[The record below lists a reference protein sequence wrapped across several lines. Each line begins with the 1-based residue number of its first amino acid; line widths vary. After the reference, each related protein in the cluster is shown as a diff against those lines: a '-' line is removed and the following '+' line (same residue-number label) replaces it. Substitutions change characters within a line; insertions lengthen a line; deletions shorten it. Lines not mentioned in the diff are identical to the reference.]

1 MTTTKTKTEAV
12 SLEQA
17 FSELQEAR
25 DGVSEAQEA
34 LTTAQSEQA
43 AKVEQ
48 IKGLMDDLKAKAQE
62 LGLEVVANVEEAQEA
77 VSQKLDEAK
86 AEWAQ
91 TAAEN
96 PNEARRQVRLVWAVI
111 GTVTGFVVGC
121 GVGYL
126 VALI

>member
-1 MTTTKTKTEAV
+1 MAEEKKTETIDDA
-12 SLEQA
+12 L
-17 FSELQEAR
+17 SELETARAGVEDAQKALTDAEAAR
-25 DGVSEAQEA
+25 D
-34 LTTAQSEQA
+34 

-48 IKGLMDDLKAKAQE
+48 IKTLIDDLKAKAKE

-86 AEWAQ
+86 AEWVQ

>member
-1 MTTTKTKTEAV
+1 MAEKTVTLESALTE
-12 SLEQA
+12 LE
-17 FSELQEAR
+17 EAR
-25 DGVSEAQEA
+25 SGVEEAQKA
-34 LTTAQSEQA
+34 LTDAESVKAE
-43 AKVEQ
+43 KVEQ
-48 IKGLMDDLKAKAQE
+48 IKTLIDDLKAKAKE

-96 PNEARRQVRLVWAVI
+96 PNEARRQVRFVWAVI
-111 GTVTGFVVGC
+111 GTVAGFVVGC

-126 VALI
+126 FALI

>member
-1 MTTTKTKTEAV
+1 MTSTKTKTEAV

-43 AKVEQ
+43 AKIEQ

-62 LGLEVVANVEEAQEA
+62 LGLVIVANVGEAKEA

-86 AEWAQ
+86 DEWA
-91 TAAEN
+91 TEAAEN
-96 PNEARRQVRLVWAVI
+96 PNDARRKIRLIWAVI
-111 GTVTGFVVGC
+111 GAVAGFVLGAAS
-121 GVGYL
+121 GYL
-126 VALI
+126 FAVL

>member
-1 MTTTKTKTEAV
+1 MAEKTVTLEGALTE
-12 SLEQA
+12 LE
-17 FSELQEAR
+17 EAR
-25 DGVSEAQEA
+25 SDVEEAQKA
-34 LTTAQSEQA
+34 LTDAESIKAE
-43 AKVEQ
+43 KVEQ
-48 IKGLMDDLKAKAQE
+48 IKTLIDDLKAKAKK
-62 LGLEVVANVEEAQEA
+62 LGLEVVANVEEAKEA

>member
-1 MTTTKTKTEAV
+1 MAEKTVTLEGALTE
-12 SLEQA
+12 LE
-17 FSELQEAR
+17 EAR
-25 DGVSEAQEA
+25 SGVEEAQKA
-34 LTTAQSEQA
+34 LTDAESVKAE
-43 AKVEQ
+43 KVEQ
-48 IKGLMDDLKAKAQE
+48 IKTLIDDLKAKAKE
-62 LGLEVVANVEEAQEA
+62 LGLEVVANVEEAKEA

-111 GTVTGFVVGC
+111 GTVAGFVVGC

>member
-1 MTTTKTKTEAV
+1 M
-12 SLEQA
+12 QA
-17 FSELQEAR
+17 
-25 DGVSEAQEA
+25 
-34 LTTAQSEQA
+34 QA
-43 AKVEQ
+43 
-48 IKGLMDDLKAKAQE
+48 

-86 AEWAQ
+86 EEWAQ

-111 GTVTGFVVGC
+111 GTVGGFVLGC

>member
-1 MTTTKTKTEAV
+1 MAEKTVTLEGALTE
-12 SLEQA
+12 LE
-17 FSELQEAR
+17 EAR
-25 DGVSEAQEA
+25 SCVEEAQKA
-34 LTTAQSEQA
+34 LTDAESIKAE
-43 AKVEQ
+43 KVEQ
-48 IKGLMDDLKAKAQE
+48 IKTLIDDLKAKSKE

-111 GTVTGFVVGC
+111 GTVAGFVVGC
-121 GVGYL
+121 GAGYL
-126 VALI
+126 FALI

>member
-1 MTTTKTKTEAV
+1 MAEKTVTLEGALTE
-12 SLEQA
+12 LE
-17 FSELQEAR
+17 EAR
-25 DGVSEAQEA
+25 SGVEEAQKA
-34 LTTAQSEQA
+34 LTDAESVKAE
-43 AKVEQ
+43 KVEQ
-48 IKGLMDDLKAKAQE
+48 IKTLIDDLKAKAKE

-91 TAAEN
+91 TAAEH

-111 GTVTGFVVGC
+111 GTVAGFAVGC

>member
-1 MTTTKTKTEAV
+1 MAENNVTLESALTE
-12 SLEQA
+12 LE
-17 FSELQEAR
+17 EAR
-25 DGVSEAQEA
+25 SGVEEAQKA
-34 LTTAQSEQA
+34 LTDAESVKAE
-43 AKVEQ
+43 KVEQ
-48 IKGLMDDLKAKAQE
+48 IKTLIDDLKAKAKE
-62 LGLEVVANVEEAQEA
+62 LGLEVVANVEEAQGA

-111 GTVTGFVVGC
+111 GTVAGFVVGC

>member
-1 MTTTKTKTEAV
+1 MAEKTVT
-12 SLEQA
+12 LEGA
-17 FSELQEAR
+17 LTELQEAR
-25 DGVSEAQEA
+25 TGVEEAQKA
-34 LTTAQSEQA
+34 LTDAESVKAE
-43 AKVEQ
+43 KVEQ
-48 IKGLMDDLKAKAQE
+48 IKTLIDDLKAKAKE

-111 GTVTGFVVGC
+111 GTVAGFVVGC

>member
-1 MTTTKTKTEAV
+1 MAEKTVTLEGALTE
-12 SLEQA
+12 LE
-17 FSELQEAR
+17 EAR
-25 DGVSEAQEA
+25 SGVEEAQKA
-34 LTTAQSEQA
+34 LTDAESVKAE
-43 AKVEQ
+43 KVEQ
-48 IKGLMDDLKAKAQE
+48 IKTLIDDLKAKAKE

-86 AEWAQ
+86 TEWAQ

-96 PNEARRQVRLVWAVI
+96 PNEARRQVRVVWAVI
-111 GTVTGFVVGC
+111 GTVAGFVVGC

>member
-1 MTTTKTKTEAV
+1 MAEKTVTLEGALTE
-12 SLEQA
+12 LE
-17 FSELQEAR
+17 EAR
-25 DGVSEAQEA
+25 SGVEEAQKA
-34 LTTAQSEQA
+34 LTDAESVKAE
-43 AKVEQ
+43 KVEQ
-48 IKGLMDDLKAKAQE
+48 IKTLIDDLKAKAKE

-111 GTVTGFVVGC
+111 GTVVGFVLGC
-121 GVGYL
+121 GAGYL
-126 VALI
+126 FALI

>member
-1 MTTTKTKTEAV
+1 MAEKTVTLEGALTE
-12 SLEQA
+12 LE
-17 FSELQEAR
+17 EAR
-25 DGVSEAQEA
+25 SGVEEAQKA
-34 LTTAQSEQA
+34 LTDAESVKAE
-43 AKVEQ
+43 KVEQ
-48 IKGLMDDLKAKAQE
+48 IKTLIDDLKAKAKE

-91 TAAEN
+91 TAAEH

-111 GTVTGFVVGC
+111 GTVAGFVVGC